1 MSGDLLSGL
10 AAPQRAL
17 GEDAMLLPGFAAPS
31 SADLLAALAPVLEA
45 APFRHMVT
53 PGGHRMSVAMT
64 SAGTLGWVT
73 DRSGYRYDPRDPETG
88 RTWPPMPGPFTT
100 LATNA
105 ATEAGFPGFA
115 PDSCLI
121 NRYTPG
127 TQLSLHQDRNE
138 RDFSE
143 PIVSVSLGLPATFLW
158 GGATRATA
166 PNPHPTRTRRR
177 RRLGPNVTTHVPWHR
192 TAQGRHPSPHRRL
205 PDQPH
210 LPPRRLRKAKGTLSP
225 GTPPRAEHLEPF
237 RLVAAEG
244 RFGFARFA
252 QIQTAPQRPPK
263 RIGFQGPQAL
273 AGFQGTEPPGLASL
287 GSGRG

>member
-1 MSGDLLSGL
+1 MSGDLLAGL
-10 AAPQRAL
+10 AAPRRDATRI
-17 GEDAMLLPGFAAPS
+17 GEDAMLLPGFAAP
-31 SADLLAALAPVLEA
+31 AAAALLAALAPVLVA

-88 RTWPPMPGPFTT
+88 RTWPPMAGPFTA

-121 NRYTPG
+121 NRYTPR

-158 GGATRATA
+158 GGTTRTTR
-166 PNPHPTRTRRR
+166 PTRIPLEHGDVVVWGRTSRLTFHGIALLKDGTHPLTGACRINLTFRR
-177 RRLGPNVTTHVPWHR
+177 
-192 TAQGRHPSPHRRL
+192 
-205 PDQPH
+205 
-210 LPPRRLRKAKGTLSP
+210 
-225 GTPPRAEHLEPF
+225 
-237 RLVAAEG
+237 
-244 RFGFARFA
+244 
-252 QIQTAPQRPPK
+252 
-263 RIGFQGPQAL
+263 
-273 AGFQGTEPPGLASL
+273 AG
-287 GSGRG
+287 